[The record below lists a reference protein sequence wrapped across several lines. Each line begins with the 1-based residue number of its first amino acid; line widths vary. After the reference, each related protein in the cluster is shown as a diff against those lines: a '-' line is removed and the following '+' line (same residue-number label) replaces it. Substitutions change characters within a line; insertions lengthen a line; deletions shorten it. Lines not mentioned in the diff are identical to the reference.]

1 MNTEMKRE
9 KEGNPL
15 TTGAIESDNELDTYT
30 ISYNNRK
37 LSTNVGTP
45 REPCC
50 SQCAQ
55 IRGNARSYVTILLG
69 YIAVVT
75 LIMLPATHFPF
86 ISQIAIAASS

>member
-45 REPCC
+45 RAGACLERRKDR
-50 SQCAQ
+50 CA
-55 IRGNARSYVTILLG
+55 REARPKN
-69 YIAVVT
+69 
-75 LIMLPATHFPF
+75 LINIHD
-86 ISQIAIAASS
+86 IH